1 MSDTVKKWNL
11 RYSEL
16 LFYKELTLLNAG
28 FVDPLRTWN
37 AQNCIS
43 PFWVLWYNFAPGN
56 QCFACNKSYPL
67 TPDRILLIPP
77 NILYSGWL
85 GAEVPHFYVW
95 FQTKTPF
102 DYPRKEIVEIPAEP
116 FVDRIK
122 STLAGGVRQKFLLY
136 TLVSEILAEI
146 PEEFFNNKNAAHCS
160 IIIEKALNIINH
172 RDGCISNEELASELH
187 LSTTRISHLFK
198 SEVGIS
204 PQRYCTQVKMYKAGH
219 LLRAGHSIDIVASS
233 CGFADR
239 YHFSKEFKRCF
250 SVSPGRWRRDLL
262 DQKNDSPENDPD
274 PSMMF

>member
-1 MSDTVKKWNL
+1 MSEIVKKWNL

-16 LFYKELTLLNAG
+16 LFFKELTLLNAG
-28 FVDPLRTWN
+28 FVDPLRIWN

-85 GAEVPHFYVW
+85 GAEVSHFYVW

-102 DYPRKEIVEIPAEP
+102 DHPRKEIIEIPAEP
-116 FVDRIK
+116 FIERIK
-122 STLAGGVRQKFLLY
+122 STLTVSVRQKFLLY

-146 PEEFFNNKNAAHCS
+146 PEEFFNNKNASHCS
-160 IIIEKALNIINH
+160 MIIEKALNIINH

-219 LLRAGHSIDIVASS
+219 LLRAGHSIDIVAAS

-262 DQKNDSPENDPD
+262 NQKNDSAENDPA